1 MMIKKICGK
10 ITKAV
15 WKSYFKP
22 MSSAITED
30 LAPYINQKHLW
41 SKMPNGYILSGNQLG
56 ATEYYITAVS
66 HNDDTQVIPVCRCGA
81 DTEEEICEYCQSKIR
96 I

>member
-15 WKSYFKP
+15 WTLHFRPIY
-22 MSSAITED
+22 SAITEE

-41 SKMPNGYILSGNQLG
+41 SKMPNGYILSGNHLG
-56 ATEYYITAVS
+56 ATEYHVTAVS
-66 HNDDTQVIPVCRCGA
+66 HNNDTQVIPVCRCGA